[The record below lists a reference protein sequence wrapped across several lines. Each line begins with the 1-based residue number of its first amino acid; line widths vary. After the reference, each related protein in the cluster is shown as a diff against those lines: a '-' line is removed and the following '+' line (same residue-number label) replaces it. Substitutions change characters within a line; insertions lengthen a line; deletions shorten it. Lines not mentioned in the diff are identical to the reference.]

1 MRGGRITKSV
11 ASVSG
16 NKARS
21 RSPFHIV
28 KPLKSGDNKEKETFK
43 KGRTFHSRC
52 VGRSNNNANAN
63 GGLVYS
69 NANNASSNSNTN
81 NSSRLTLRNKTVL
94 PHRQHNRKT
103 LDDVA
108 YINLFCEEGAPRQ
121 QQTKVWKAEKSR
133 KS

>member
-28 KPLKSGDNKEKETFK
+28 KPLKSRDNKEKETFK

-52 VGRSNNNANAN
+52 VGRSNNNAHAY

-69 NANNASSNSNTN
+69 SALNASSLSYTN
-81 NSSRLTLRNKTVL
+81 FSSRLAFKSEKLAEYAAKQFIEIYADL
-94 PHRQHNRKT
+94 CFIPK
-103 LDDVA
+103 
-108 YINLFCEEGAPRQ
+108 APDAKE
-121 QQTKVWKAEKSR
+121 TK
-133 KS
+133 